1 MLVPGHTPGGIAL
14 ILRDSNH
21 PVTALTGDAVKNMA
35 ELSTG
40 QVSHSKN
47 SEVSADSIRRIREIA
62 EIVVPGHDRVL
73 KIEKDRIVALTEAR
87 DGILVPKDVLKV
99 GEEVLLELVVPK
111 NEMPI
116 IS

>member
-1 MLVPGHTPGGIAL
+1 M
-14 ILRDSNH
+14 
-21 PVTALTGDAVKNMA
+21 
-35 ELSTG
+35 
-40 QVSHSKN
+40 
-47 SEVSADSIRRIREIA
+47 
-62 EIVVPGHDRVL
+62 PGHDRVL